1 MVIPAIIAAVAAIAS
16 TSVTVATAVK
26 ASKEGGVLK
35 AESGGERSML
45 SIQKQKAADL
55 SSMGG
60 MSPGQFQRAQMPED
74 ILAQQTQ
81 GMVNTMAANPM
92 ISAYKKEAFAKMALA
107 KTKTG
112 IMENQMRIE
121 DVDAERASKNAF
133 MAVEAAD
140 KARRGEAVITT
151 RENERRMQEL
161 RQKTAMW
168 NSFGKLAASTGS
180 LVGASVDAY
189 QNRDVGDTVVDTD
202 ATYGK
207 SLVGDGLQEPGL
219 LSEARQDPTS
229 GYDMSFV
236 NPELNASNDK
246 FKMPDND
253 FSLTDNELFN
263 PFNPSVMDKMLGQG
277 SGIMGAF
284 GNGLNEDVF

>member
-1 MVIPAIIAAVAAIAS
+1 MPIPAIIAAVAALAA
-16 TSVTVATAVK
+16 TSVSAAAAAKKTR
-26 ASKEGGVLK
+26 EGGMLET
-35 AESGGERSML
+35 ESAGERSMIDL
-45 SIQKQKAADL
+45 QKQKAADL

-60 MSPGQFQRAQMPED
+60 MSAGQFQRAQMPED

-121 DVDAERASKNAF
+121 DVDAERASQNAF
-133 MAVEAAD
+133 RAVQAAET
-140 KARRGEAVITT
+140 ARRGEAVITT
-151 RENERRMQEL
+151 RENEKRKQEL
-161 RQKTAMW
+161 SQKTAMW
-168 NSFGKLAASTGS
+168 NSFSKLAASTGS
-180 LVGASVDAY
+180 LVGAAVDY
-189 QNRDVGDTVVDTD
+189 SQNMGTDSAVVDTD

-229 GYDMSFV
+229 GYDMSLV
-236 NPELNASNDK
+236 NPELRTNVDI

-253 FSLTDNELFN
+253 FSLTDNTLFN

-284 GNGLNEDVF
+284 GNELNEDVF